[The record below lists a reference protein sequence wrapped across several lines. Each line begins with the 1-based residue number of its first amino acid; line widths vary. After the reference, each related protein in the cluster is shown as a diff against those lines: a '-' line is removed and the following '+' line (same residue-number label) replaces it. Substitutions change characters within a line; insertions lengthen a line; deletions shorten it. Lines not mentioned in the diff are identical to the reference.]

1 MMSAGSDRSVF
12 DDLNNALFAQ
22 IDKLQS
28 IDPANEEQMK
38 QCIEQSREVSRLAG
52 NVIRNAGTAIDLM
65 RLHHEAG
72 IELEVKTGRSPKM
85 LEGHY

>member
-1 MMSAGSDRSVF
+1 MSAYDDRNVF
-12 DDLNNALFAQ
+12 DDLNKALFAQ

-28 IDPANEEQMK
+28 IDPAEEERMK

-52 NVIRNAGTAIDLM
+52 NIIRNASSAIDLM

-72 IELEVKTGRSPKM
+72 IELEVKTNKTPKM